1 MGDIS
6 TLLEKSAGGLFTD
19 MQDLDVLCSL
29 RGEIMSALISEEED
43 VSPFEEKCCGILV
56 KATSAQI
63 IRIMETRVKKIH
75 ELEAM
80 ARELTANVNGK
91 S

>member
-6 TLLEKSAGGLFTD
+6 TLLEKTAGGLFTD

-29 RGEIMSALISEEED
+29 RGKIISSLIHEDED
-43 VSPFEEKCCGILV
+43 VSPFEEKCCEILV

-75 ELEAM
+75 ELEDM
-80 ARELTANVNGK
+80 ARELIANIKGK
-91 S
+91 G